1 MSKVSI
7 LLMALVATAM
17 GAPTHAADK
26 RYPLDSVRK
35 IEVVEPSSGSVWED
49 KNLLD
54 CSDVVLTEEDV
65 RYALRHIRR
74 VTEKA
79 FFSEETE
86 RTGCSGGASVT
97 FRNGKIIVI
106 GVEPTGRINIFEANA
121 KLEPTGVPESYYGC
135 DPCRK
140 RKMILLQDAFDRADE
155 RRLKKLVAQG
165 RISSTEAELL
175 LQKARSA
182 RKGP

>member
-1 MSKVSI
+1 MKRI
-7 LLMALVATAM
+7 NMLLAAFVATAT
-17 GAPTHAADK
+17 GALAHAADK

-35 IEVVEPSSGSVWED
+35 IEVIEPSSGSVWENKD
-49 KNLLD
+49 LLD
-54 CSDVVLTEEDV
+54 CADVVLTEEDV

-74 VTEKA
+74 VTEKV

-97 FRNGKIIVI
+97 FSNGKIIVI

-121 KLEPTGVPESYYGC
+121 KLEPTRAPESYYEC
-135 DPCRK
+135 NPCRK
-140 RKMILLQDAFDRADE
+140 RKMSLLQDAFDRADE

-165 RISSTEAELL
+165 RISSAEAQVL
-175 LQKARSA
+175 LQKARSG